1 VALLRFTPSFSSAPI
16 LLASCSVLVAVAPL
30 GAATVETKRS
40 FDLPRGDAATTLRQF
55 AASAGRSLVFVTDKV
70 RGETTNAVRGEF
82 TPREA
87 LERMLAGSAL
97 EAEQDAA
104 TGALVVSRKR
114 TVEAAPRTGE
124 VGPVSDPQ
132 PKPPAKAMKSPR
144 TLLAAFFSL
153 IIGSHSA
160 LNAADAPF
168 GSIDGRVE
176 NAAAG
181 TYLGN
186 ARLTITGGLETFTDA
201 FGYFRF
207 PAVPAGEATVGV
219 FYTGFPAQEKRV
231 RVVAGQVVTQNFS
244 LTVSGENDPDATVKL
259 DAFVVAAGREM
270 SAAGM
275 AVNEQRY
282 TQSIKTVVSS
292 DTFGDTADGNVGE
305 FVKFLPGV
313 SLGYTGGQASSI
325 SLGGVPADF
334 TPITIDGNR
343 LASATQAESR
353 TIQLDQISINN
364 MARVEIVRSQN
375 ADAPANGI
383 GGTVNLIPKSAFER
397 KNPTYTVKAQS
408 VFLDQAVWARGKPWK
423 IIPSYDATAVVPV
436 SKNFGFTLNAT
447 DSSVESAQYISQMFW
462 VPTRLATSANLPT
475 TAFDKPYL
483 GRHLRGNS
491 PKLVVRQSGALSA
504 DWRIFADDVVTFG
517 FQYGFFNEQLYGYP
531 RGNIQYEPGR
541 VTSFGPTFT
550 QGAVGAGSL
559 QMNNSTRDVTGTTW
573 QPSLRWRHNGPVW
586 RMEAGGAISRSSY
599 QDRNIDKGYW
609 GPANA
614 LWSNLTVRFD
624 DVSYMRPGTITVTDA
639 AGRPVDPTKIKDYL
653 LQTVGSSPVDRS
665 DIVRS
670 FTGSVR
676 RDLALRF
683 PLTVKAG
690 FDFGSQTRDIRNPS
704 VTYGYV
710 GPDGVARTADDSAER
725 WREPK
730 YENIIYGFGFD
741 SRQGFDN
748 SAVYDTFKA
757 HPEYFQLNATQEVNA
772 YRATVNASKRMTEA
786 ISAPYLRFDLPQLL
800 DRKLSITGGVRF
812 ERTKF
817 NGVGPLI
824 NPSFIYQRD
833 AAGNIVRVNG
843 QPVAIAALA
852 TLAGTKL
859 AYIERGAKVEHSY
872 GNYFPSMN
880 ATCNILPNLIG
891 RISYARSIA
900 RPNFNTI
907 LPSLNIPDE
916 TSANRTITLTNPNLK
931 PWQANSYGAALE
943 YYFDEK
949 TAGVLSVR
957 GYRRD
962 IVDFWGS
969 VTQPVSD
976 ELLAVYGLDP
986 SIYGASRGFVVSTRT
1001 NTGSARISGAEF
1013 DYRQSL
1019 TFLPAWA
1026 AGIGAFSNL
1035 TIQHLQGD
1043 TTADFTGFVQRTIN
1057 WGVSLN
1063 RARFTGRVNVNLR
1076 GRERRAVFTG
1086 VGVEP
1091 GTYTYMAPRKSVDAS
1106 AEYRVTRTFAIYGT
1120 VRNLF
1125 NAPEDIEQ
1133 YGPSTP
1139 YYARLATRTD
1149 YRPVYTVGLKAT
1161 Y

>member
-1 VALLRFTPSFSSAPI
+1 MKTLLLLGLCAALIALSPSAAFSQ
-16 LLASCSVLVAVAPL
+16 
-30 GAATVETKRS
+30 GAATGTIE
-40 FDLPRGDAATTLRQF
+40 
-55 AASAGRSLVFVTDKV
+55 
-70 RGETTNAVRGEF
+70 
-82 TPREA
+82 
-87 LERMLAGSAL
+87 
-97 EAEQDAA
+97 
-104 TGALVVSRKR
+104 
-114 TVEAAPRTGE
+114 
-124 VGPVSDPQ
+124 
-132 PKPPAKAMKSPR
+132 
-144 TLLAAFFSL
+144 
-153 IIGSHSA
+153 
-160 LNAADAPF
+160 
-168 GSIDGRVE
+168 GRVE
-176 NAAAG
+176 NGAAG

-186 ARLTITGGLETFTDA
+186 ARVTIAGGVETFTDG

-207 PAVPAGEATVGV
+207 PAAPVGEAKIGV
-219 FYTGFPAQEKRV
+219 FYSGFRAQEKLV
-231 RVVAGQVVTQNFS
+231 RVVAGQAVTQNFS
-244 LTVSGENDPDATVKL
+244 LTVSGKSDPDATVKL

-343 LASATQAESR
+343 LASATQTESR

-364 MARVEIVRSQN
+364 MSRVEIVRSQN

-383 GGTVNLIPKSAFER
+383 GGTVNLIPRSAFER
-397 KNPTYTVKAQS
+397 KAPTYTVKAQS
-408 VFLDQAVWARGKPWK
+408 VFLDQAVWALGKPWK

-436 SKNFGFTLNAT
+436 SKTFGFTLSVT

-462 VPTRLATSANLPT
+462 VPTRLATSANLP
-475 TAFDKPYL
+475 APSFDKPYL
-483 GRHLRGNS
+483 GRYLYGNF
-491 PKLVVRQSGALSA
+491 PKLMVRQSGALSA
-504 DWRIFADDVVTFG
+504 DWRIFSDDVVSFG
-517 FQYGFFNEQLYGYP
+517 FQYGFFNEQLNGYP
-531 RGNIQYEPGR
+531 RSNIQYDPGR
-541 VTSFGPTFT
+541 VASFGPTFT

-559 QMNNSTRDVTGTTW
+559 QMNNSSRDVTGTTAH
-573 QPSLRWRHNGPVW
+573 PSLRWRHNGPVW
-586 RMEAGGAISRSSY
+586 RMEAGGAFSRSSY

-614 LWSNLTVRFD
+614 QRSNLTVRFD
-624 DVSYMRPGTITVTDA
+624 EVSYMRPGTITVTDA

-653 LQTVGSSPVDRS
+653 LATVGSSPVDRS

-670 FTGSVR
+670 FNGSVR
-676 RDLALRF
+676 RDLALRV
-683 PLTVKAG
+683 PLTMKAG
-690 FDFGSQTRDIRNPS
+690 FDFESQTRDIRNPA
-704 VTYGYV
+704 VTYNYV
-710 GPDGVARTADDSAER
+710 GPDGVALTADDSAER

-748 SAVYDTFKA
+748 SAVYDTFKS

-812 ERTKF
+812 ERTDF

-824 NPSFIYQRD
+824 NPSLIYQRD

-843 QPVAIAALA
+843 QPVAIATLA
-852 TLAGTKL
+852 TLPGTKL

-880 ATCNILPNLIG
+880 ATSNFLPNLIG

-916 TSANRTITLTNPNLK
+916 TSTNRTITLTNPKLK

-986 SIYGASRGFVVSTRT
+986 SFYGASRGFVVSTRT

-1026 AGIGAFSNL
+1026 AGIGVFGNL
-1035 TIQHLQGD
+1035 TMQHLQGA

-1076 GRERRAVFTG
+1076 GRERRATFTG
-1086 VGVEP
+1086 LGVEP
-1091 GTYTYMAPRKSVDAS
+1091 GTYTYMAPRQSVDAS
-1106 AEYRVTRTFAIYGT
+1106 AEYRVTRIFAIYGT
-1120 VRNLF
+1120 VRNIF

-1161 Y
+1161 F